1 MTCEIGAPE
10 QLRVDMTNAV
20 HIHSWRH
27 PDVDLRSAPQGGFQ
41 LSTSALLPG
50 VTFLPCMLVWEN
62 GSSTPTPNGTPPLL
76 EGFLDRSGWGHPS
89 RSGHQPDS
97 VGILNQGCVT
107 KSGPIC
113 SARARWDCCA
123 GLIPASLR
131 GRKGAR
137 DKERHKLKEH
147 TGGVDLTA
155 HLSAT

>member
-1 MTCEIGAPE
+1 MWILGPLLREASSSAPLLFSQGPPSCLACLFGRMGAPP
-10 QLRVDMTNAV
+10 QLPMG
-20 HIHSWRH
+20 
-27 PDVDLRSAPQGGFQ
+27 P
-41 LSTSALLPG
+41 
-50 VTFLPCMLVWEN
+50 
-62 GSSTPTPNGTPPLL
+62 PPLL

-113 SARARWDCCA
+113 SAWARWDCCA

-131 GRKGAR
+131 GQKGPR

-155 HLSAT
+155 YLSAT